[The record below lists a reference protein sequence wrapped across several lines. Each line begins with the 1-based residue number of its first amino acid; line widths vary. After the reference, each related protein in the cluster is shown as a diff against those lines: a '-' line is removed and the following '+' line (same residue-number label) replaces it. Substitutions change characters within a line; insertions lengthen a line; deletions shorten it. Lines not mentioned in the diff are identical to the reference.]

1 MQPDVPLDYAVF
13 QLSPKRSRCELFV
26 TYDGTTEKLASG
38 LVKPFVTNLKLAEEQ
53 VALARKS
60 IKLDVER
67 FNDAETWFTKGTLE
81 RFVRFVSTPEVLE
94 MVNTFDAEMS
104 QLEAARKIYSQEPA
118 DDGFGTSG
126 RVGNGATVTS
136 DATKKELLRAID
148 VRLSAV
154 KQDLVRACS
163 RASAAGFNPETV
175 SELQSFA
182 DHFGAHR
189 LSEACSIFI
198 TSTHRRADL
207 FNSDNTAAT
216 WKAPSD
222 SILRSSTGSD
232 MSLDDPIGEHTEQ
245 PKPSTCITSKI
256 ASSHHFS
263 REPSPSPVDV
273 DERESSKDK
282 PLGSTTFATTST
294 TESFST
300 STGIPQLTRRLSVQ
314 ERISLFENKAQVSPS
329 TTTPTTTTPTSS
341 SGKSELRRL
350 SSEVSLSTDKA
361 VLRRWSGASE
371 MSIDISGER
380 KEPDGNANT
389 PTPSPAPST
398 RTLFPPKSKDLNDPK
413 LEEKDNS
420 IKLPVSAGLN
430 SKIPSLSGRS
440 SVKDQFSAGFRPL
453 VMPFSRTEEVEI
465 ENQSTPCPTQFESQ
479 QFGSPSQSST
489 EDKQN
494 GLSGEGIVGQEE
506 TVNSSELSTKIE
518 GTLVSTQG
526 KLNNDLLSDQQVL
539 QGELVSAT
547 YEVEGGPLSGQQR
560 LNSVGETEKV
570 GKNVFES
577 LEIQT
582 ESHSMPMKTSG
593 SLGVKLPVNGSGP
606 NQVRKSGG
614 RRESGTKASGTQM
627 GLTKKCVMKNQGAFS
642 SMPTDQVQR
651 VREPK
656 GNHGAN
662 DELKMKANELEKL
675 FAAHK
680 LRIPGDQSNSA
691 LRVEP
696 TKTDKEVE
704 SGLVNGMQEAKAS
717 PVCSSEP
724 VGCCSEME
732 QLYSTPLLKSVD
744 NYENDVTPHHNVH
757 GPHFGV
763 SNDSKGKLYQ
773 KYMRKRD
780 VKLREDW
787 SSNRPEKEAQM
798 KAMQESLE
806 ESKAEMKVKLAGSAD
821 KKLAEKFLGDPST
834 KSALS
839 KRVQPNK
846 NISSPSTR
854 QSTASTPRTPVKV
867 SNSSAGR
874 RRLPNDNPVAQSV
887 PNFSDLRKENTKS
900 SSVGSKPTRPVGRV
914 HARKKSTSEDLLL
927 VNNEEKPRRSQS
939 LRKNTVSTTELNTS
953 RNSDDVDDTKFM
965 SSKYHSEEN
974 GHSFVDTG
982 FGTDEMVDVTQ
993 NEEHAYETTLAEKS
1007 TFFDNNKGKLS
1018 NASDKYGNSG
1028 YEKNNALR
1036 FLSQAK
1042 SNPASDL
1049 PISMPSLFSSL
1060 GSTLDSPGE
1069 SPGSWNSHLPNPFAY
1084 SHEILDIDA
1093 SDSRPGSPD
1102 TLSQSEA
1109 EAARIRKKWG
1119 AAQKPV
1125 VGIDS
1130 SHSQSRRD
1138 LTRGLKRFLNFGRK
1152 NRASE
1157 SLADWISVT
1166 TSEGDDSEDGRD
1178 LANRSSEDL
1187 RKSRMGFS
1195 QSHNSDEGFHENDV
1209 FNEQVQALRSSIPT
1223 LPSNFKL
1230 REEHLSE
1237 SSLKAE
1243 IRISLNNFSTA
1254 RLNHLD
1260 EIQRHEKPQ
1269 AKFRIQ
1275 TEIVSLAASL
1285 ADIFTE
1291 YLMTFQQPVQDKGMF
1306 GRLVGR
1312 ISGVRERRALRAVI
1326 CSVWLAK

>member
-1 MQPDVPLDYAVF
+1 MESDVPLDYAVF

-26 TYDGTTEKLASG
+26 SYDGTTEKLASG
-38 LVKPFVTNLKLAEEQ
+38 LVKPFVTNLKVAEEQ

-118 DDGFGTSG
+118 DVGFG
-126 RVGNGATVTS
+126 RVGNGATVAS

-175 SELQSFA
+175 SGLQSFA

-198 TSTHRRADL
+198 TNTQRRADL
-207 FNSDNTAAT
+207 FNSDNAAST

-232 MSLDDPIGEHTEQ
+232 MSLDDPISEQ
-245 PKPSTCITSKI
+245 PKPSTCTTSKI
-256 ASSHHFS
+256 TTSKIISSSHHFS

-273 DERESSKDK
+273 DEKESSKDK
-282 PLGSTTFATTST
+282 PLESTTSATTST
-294 TESFST
+294 TESVST
-300 STGIPQLTRRLSVQ
+300 SSGKPQLTRRLSVQ

-329 TTTPTTTTPTSS
+329 TTTTPTTTTPTSTG
-341 SGKSELRRL
+341 GKPELRRL
-350 SSEVSLSTDKA
+350 SSEVTLSTDKA
-361 VLRRWSGASE
+361 VLRRWSGASD

-380 KEPDGNANT
+380 KEPDGNANI
-389 PTPSPAPST
+389 PTPSPGSST
-398 RTLFPPKSKDLNDPK
+398 RSLFPPKSKDLNDPK
-413 LEEKDNS
+413 SEEGDNS

-440 SVKDQFSAGFRPL
+440 SVKDQRSAGLQPSA
-453 VMPFSRTEEVEI
+453 MPFGRTEEVEI
-465 ENQSTPCPTQFESQ
+465 ENQSTPYPTQIESQ

-494 GLSGEGIVGQEE
+494 GLSGEGSIREDKTGKG
-506 TVNSSELSTKIE
+506 SELSTKNE
-518 GTLVSTQG
+518 GTLVGIQG
-526 KLNNDLLSDQQVL
+526 ERNNNLLSDQQVL
-539 QGELVSAT
+539 VSQFSDFQRRVVEGELDSAT
-547 YEVEGGPLSGQQR
+547 SEVESVPLSGQQKW
-560 LNSVGETEKV
+560 NSVGEAEKV
-570 GKNVFES
+570 GQNVFES

-593 SLGVKLPVNGSGP
+593 LLGVKFSVNDSSP
-606 NQVRKSGG
+606 NQVTKSGG
-614 RRESGTKASGTQM
+614 RKESGTKVSGAQM
-627 GLTKKCVMKNQGAFS
+627 GLTEKGVIKNQEAFP
-642 SMPTDQVQR
+642 SMHMDQVQR

-656 GNHGAN
+656 GNQGVN

-691 LRVEP
+691 SRVRP

-704 SGLVNGMQEAKAS
+704 SGFVNGMQERKAS
-717 PVCSSEP
+717 PARSSTMKPMGEP
-724 VGCCSEME
+724 AGSSTETE
-732 QLYSTPLLKSVD
+732 KLYSTPLLKSVD
-744 NYENDVTPHHNVH
+744 NHDYDVTPHHNIQSLS
-757 GPHFGV
+757 F
-763 SNDSKGKLYQ
+763 SDDSKGKLYQ

-780 VKLREDW
+780 AKLREDW

-806 ESKAEMKVKLAGSAD
+806 ESRAEMKVKLAGSAD
-821 KKLAEKFLGDPST
+821 KKLAEKFLGDSST
-834 KSALS
+834 KSAQS

-867 SNSSAGR
+867 SNSAAGR

-900 SSVGSKPTRPVGRV
+900 SSLASKPIRPVGRV
-914 HARKKSTSEDLLL
+914 HARKKSTSEDLLS
-927 VNNEEKPRRSQS
+927 VNEEKPRRSQL
-939 LRKNTVSTTELNTS
+939 LRKNSASTTELNTS
-953 RNSDDVDDTKFM
+953 RNSDDVDNTKFM

-974 GHSFVDTG
+974 EDYEEFSNGMEFKTLQRKGSAGSGMGVSKAPVMGEAARNGQSFLDTG
-982 FGTDEMVDVTQ
+982 FGTEEMVDMTQ
-993 NEEHAYETTLAEKS
+993 NEDYETTLAEES
-1007 TFFDNNKGKLS
+1007 TYIDNNKGRLS

-1028 YEKNNALR
+1028 YENNNALR
-1036 FLSQAK
+1036 FVSQAK
-1042 SNPASDL
+1042 SDPAADL
-1049 PISMPSLFSSL
+1049 PNSMPSLFRSL

-1069 SPGSWNSHLPNPFAY
+1069 SPGSWNSRLPNPFAY

-1093 SDSRPGSPD
+1093 SDSPPGSPD

-1130 SHSQSRRD
+1130 SHTQSRKD

-1178 LANRSSEDL
+1178 IANRSSEDL

-1195 QSHNSDEGFHENDV
+1195 QSHNSDEGFHESNM

-1223 LPSNFKL
+1223 PPPNFKL
-1230 REEHLSE
+1230 REENLSE
-1237 SSLKAE
+1237 SSLKAPKSFF
-1243 IRISLNNFSTA
+1243 SLSNFRSKA
-1254 RLNHLD
+1254 ND
-1260 EIQRHEKPQ
+1260 SKP
-1269 AKFRIQ
+1269 R
-1275 TEIVSLAASL
+1275 
-1285 ADIFTE
+1285 
-1291 YLMTFQQPVQDKGMF
+1291 
-1306 GRLVGR
+1306 
-1312 ISGVRERRALRAVI
+1312 
-1326 CSVWLAK
+1326 